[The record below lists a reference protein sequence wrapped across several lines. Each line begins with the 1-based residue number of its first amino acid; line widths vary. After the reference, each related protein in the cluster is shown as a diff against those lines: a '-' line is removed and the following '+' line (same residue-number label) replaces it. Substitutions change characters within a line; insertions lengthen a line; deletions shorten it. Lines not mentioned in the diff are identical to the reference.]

1 MRSAKALGAPLR
13 RHVRGNLR
21 TRFALAFAI
30 VAAVV
35 AATVG
40 LLSYH
45 AASERI
51 YQEIDASLR
60 SAATAIENG
69 QTSGLT
75 ALATPGRGRG
85 QPSRQATAQFVAPD
99 GTVTSIGTPGA
110 RLPVT
115 DTTMT
120 FATGSTI
127 GRSDF
132 LETDVDGES
141 YRILTMARAGGG
153 ALQIGVDVE
162 DVEHVLGGMANEIAM
177 VSLVVLVIAAAA
189 GWLLARRITRRLEA
203 LAVVAE
209 DISVHGGVDRQVAVQ
224 GVDEVGRLSSAFN
237 TMLTRLA
244 SARDAQERLIQDAA
258 HELRTPLTSLRT
270 NASVLRRIG
279 DLSLDART
287 RLVDD
292 VQSETRELSHLVD
305 ELVELALA
313 RRTDESDESDESVD
327 LAALAH
333 GAARRVTRRTG
344 RQVRVEADR
353 TAVRGGRQGL
363 ERAVGNLLENAVKFD
378 GGGAPI
384 EVHIRK
390 GRITVLDRGPGIDA
404 DDTARVFDR
413 FYRASDAR
421 GLPGSGLGLS
431 IVQDVAQAHGGTV
444 FAGSR
449 PGGGAAVGFTIGSDR
464 LLPGS
469 EPGHVGASPEF
480 STLKES

>member
-45 AASERI
+45 SASERI

-120 FATGSTI
+120 FATGSTT

-141 YRILTMARAGGG
+141 YRIITMARAGGG

-270 NASVLRRIG
+270 NATVLRRIG
-279 DLSLDART
+279 DLSVDART

-313 RRTDESDESDESVD
+313 RRTDESDETVD
-327 LAALAH
+327 LAALAD

-353 TAVRGGRQGL
+353 TAVRGRRQGL

-404 DDTARVFDR
+404 DDAARVFDR

-469 EPGHVGASPEF
+469 EPGHVGASPEL
-480 STLKES
+480 STLKET